1 MPPVITS
8 VVADYGTRSLI
19 TTKAVQKNMYSYSAA
34 MLFSDVD
41 TSTIGAYRSPITNVG
56 HAFNEVTTSNAYT
69 PGSASVSADVLPI
82 DRRAIWSESI
92 GSFDEM
98 SFASGSLIADR
109 ALNAS
114 KVMAQSIDRFVIN
127 KAIGDAG
134 ASMGNG
140 GTIGSVTPWTV
151 SATNA
156 LDIVNAGVE
165 QINFNEGYG
174 EDKFV
179 LVDPSYVRF
188 LTGYFQATGNNV
200 ADETIRKGVP
210 YVGTLAGGVKVFQSN
225 NVPSIATLTFSSQP
239 ANGDQVRI
247 SVGGGVVTHT
257 FVSAIGTTSGN
268 VLIGAAATN
277 TQANYLSALQNPTTT
292 SATQVALTGDQLNWF
307 RGLAGTYTSAS
318 TVITLTTQATFRL
331 NSVVIATGAASTA
344 VVASAVTKRLLF
356 GAMRSVKVFMPSKGM
371 KYQEKDAISGF
382 DGAEIFM
389 RQFFNSMTETRKKP
403 LTVSIF
409 TN

>member
-1 MPPVITS
+1 
-8 VVADYGTRSLI
+8 
-19 TTKAVQKNMYSYSAA
+19 

-56 HAFNEVTTSNAYT
+56 HAFNEVTTANSYNTGA
-69 PGSASVSADVLPI
+69 ASVSADVLPI

-127 KAIGDAG
+127 KAVADAG
-134 ASMGNG
+134 ASMGNNG
-140 GTIGSVTPWTV
+140 VLGSTTAWTV
-151 SATNA
+151 SGTNA
-156 LDIVNAGVE
+156 LDIINAGVE
-165 QINFNEGYG
+165 QVNFNEGYG

-179 LVDPSYVRF
+179 LVDTNYVKF
-188 LTGYFQATGNNV
+188 LTGFFQATGNNV
-200 ADETIRKGVP
+200 ADETLRKGVP

-225 NVPSIATLTFSSQP
+225 NVPSIATLTFTSNPS
-239 ANGDQVRI
+239 NGDRVVL
-247 SVGGGVVTHT
+247 SVGGGTVTHT
-257 FVSAIGTTSGN
+257 FVSSIGTTAGN

-277 TQANYLSALQNPTTT
+277 TQANYLGAVQNPTTT
-292 SATQVALTGDQLNWF
+292 SATQVALTGDALNWF
-307 RGLAGTYTSAS
+307 RGLEGTYTTAS
-318 TVITLTTQATFRL
+318 TVITLTTKAAFRI
-331 NSVVIATGAASTA
+331 NSLTAAGAASTA
-344 VVASAVTKRLLF
+344 VTASAVSKRLLF
-356 GAMRSVKVFMPSKGM
+356 GAMRSVKVFMPTKGM

-403 LTVSIF
+403 LTVSIL